1 MENPI
6 KMDDLGVPLFL
17 EIAISM
23 NKPLINR
30 CSGTRP
36 PKTNR
41 LFAPVRTPGVASKR
55 ETNHLNQSQCLRC
68 ELS

>member
-6 KMDDLGVPLFL
+6 KIDDLGVPLFL

-36 PKTNR
+36 PKLTDF
-41 LFAPVRTPGVASKR
+41 LP
-55 ETNHLNQSQCLRC
+55 
-68 ELS
+68 LSGHQGLPQKGKQII